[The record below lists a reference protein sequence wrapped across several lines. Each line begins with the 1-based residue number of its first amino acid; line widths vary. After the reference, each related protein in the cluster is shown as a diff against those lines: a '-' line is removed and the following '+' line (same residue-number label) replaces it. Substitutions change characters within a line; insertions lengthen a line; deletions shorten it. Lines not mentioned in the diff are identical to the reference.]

1 MQNEIQKTTYSE
13 TLLNDKGDI
22 QKQSFFMDSDS
33 DGVLFNKFMEKHFT
47 ISRNELTGIPV
58 NEIII
63 TNYLKEEEVIES
75 SEQILH
81 FSLQQGMEI
90 NQESRNRLIMK
101 SQDEFFKSL
110 LSEYTPEESLNF
122 GKQLIDDTTSERAKY
137 ILGTIQPLIDV
148 ILTYNAPFMTEDRKT
163 MLILILD
170 IKF

>member
-1 MQNEIQKTTYSE
+1 
-13 TLLNDKGDI
+13 
-22 QKQSFFMDSDS
+22 
-33 DGVLFNKFMEKHFT
+33 
-47 ISRNELTGIPV
+47 
-58 NEIII
+58 
-63 TNYLKEEEVIES
+63 
-75 SEQILH
+75 
-81 FSLQQGMEI
+81 MEI